1 MRQHWRLTLIIIVLV
16 GFGFWKFWGIGQNVG
31 YSPEQPIPFSHKL
44 HAGTNHIPCQYCH
57 AGVDR
62 SRLAPIP
69 ALNVCMGCH
78 SVVDTNAEPIKK
90 ITAAYKEGKPIEFQR
105 VYDLPQFVYF
115 QHRWHIAAGIAC
127 QTCHGPVQDMDQVT
141 QVKQWA
147 MSECLDCHRNN
158 NLLHVADAND
168 SGFHRDPATFH
179 DRAANAPQD
188 CDVCHN

>member
-1 MRQHWRLTLIIIVLV
+1 MRQHWRLTLIAVLLL
-16 GFGFWKFWGIGQNVG
+16 GFGFWKLLGLGENVG
-31 YSPEQPIPFSHKL
+31 YSPVQPIPFSHKL
-44 HAGTNHIPCQYCH
+44 HAGINHIPCEYCH

-78 SVVDTNAEPIKK
+78 NVVDSNAAPIRQL
-90 ITAAYKEGKPIEFQR
+90 AADFAANKPIRWIR
-105 VYDLPQFVYF
+105 VYSLPQFVYF

-127 QTCHGPVQDMDQVT
+127 QTCHGQVQDMNQIV
-141 QVKQWA
+141 QVKQWT
-147 MSECLDCHRNN
+147 MGQCLNCHRNDN
-158 NLLHVADAND
+158 YLPKPGDN
-168 SGFHRDPATFH
+168 GYHRDPATFH